1 MSISAILIFL
11 IILLVLV
18 IIHEFGHF
26 IAAKMLN
33 MRVDEFAFG
42 FPPRIY
48 GKKIGETVY
57 SLNALPIGGYVSI
70 WGENGSEEDSAEG
83 GAKHNPRAFGN
94 RPWWA
99 QIIVLVAGVF
109 MNMVLALFLFI
120 GLSFGKVQMSVDDPV
135 YGPQVKDTSLV
146 VIDAIPD
153 SPAYKAGVLPGSK
166 LMAVTSKGVKA
177 SLISA
182 TSVVSFIEK
191 HSDNPIT
198 ITFQKQNGE
207 IASTTVAAVYGLVPE
222 KKVVGIQVGA
232 VGYVSTTFSEAI
244 SLGIERTYDMTL
256 MTFDG
261 LKTLVISVVHRDGT
275 VLNSLSGPIG
285 IAKIVGETSAYGLG
299 PILTL
304 IAILSI
310 NLAIF
315 NILPLPAL
323 DGGRVV
329 FVLLEAV
336 SRKKVPL
343 KYYSWLNLAGFA
355 LLLLLLVVVTV
366 HDVIK

>member
-1 MSISAILIFL
+1 
-11 IILLVLV
+11 
-18 IIHEFGHF
+18 
-26 IAAKMLN
+26 
-33 MRVDEFAFG
+33 
-42 FPPRIY
+42 
-48 GKKIGETVY
+48 
-57 SLNALPIGGYVSI
+57 
-70 WGENGSEEDSAEG
+70 
-83 GAKHNPRAFGN
+83 
-94 RPWWA
+94 
-99 QIIVLVAGVF
+99 
-109 MNMVLALFLFI
+109 
-120 GLSFGKVQMSVDDPV
+120 
-135 YGPQVKDTSLV
+135 
-146 VIDAIPD
+146 
-153 SPAYKAGVLPGSK
+153 
-166 LMAVTSKGVKA
+166 
-177 SLISA
+177 
-182 TSVVSFIEK
+182 
-191 HSDNPIT
+191 
-198 ITFQKQNGE
+198 
-207 IASTTVAAVYGLVPE
+207 VPE

-232 VGYVSTTFSEAI
+232 VGYVSTSFIEAI
-244 SLGIERTYDMTL
+244 QLGFERTYDMTL

-261 LKTLVISVVHRDGT
+261 LKTLVISAVHRDGT

-329 FVLLEAV
+329 VVLVEAI